1 MFTLYKWRE
10 GSFMNESNRRNHEMQ
25 YLNINKLS
33 NQPSPE
39 LIKEMIDIRFAL
51 DQSTIVA
58 ITDQKGTI
66 IYANQKFCDISK
78 YKKEELIGQNHR
90 ILNSG
95 YHPKSFF
102 KNMWK
107 TIGIGEVWSGE
118 IKNMAK
124 DGSFYWVHTTIVPFL
139 NEKGRPYQYISIR
152 YDISELKKLEEQLI
166 YHSYHDELT
175 GLPNRRYFNEELN
188 TWLSMKSQT
197 NQLAIIFL
205 DIDRFKNVTDTLGHS
220 KGDYLLKSISK
231 RLSRHFN
238 GIADVYRF
246 GGDEFTIVV
255 KNRSL
260 DEVKE
265 ITRRVK
271 ALFKKPFTLHNNPYY
286 FSVSIGISLSP
297 QDGSDIETLV
307 KKADIAMYRAKEA
320 GNNSVQF
327 FKNEAHEALS
337 KNMKIESALRQAI
350 EKKEFILHYQPLVD
364 LNNQA
369 IIGVEGL
376 IRWNHPTLGIIPP
389 SEFIPIAEET
399 GLIIPIS
406 EWVLDAACQQIQH
419 WQNSGLPPINI
430 ALNLS
435 PYLFE
440 IDGLA
445 KTIQRMIQQYE
456 IKPKLLELEITESI
470 MQDPDRALFILK
482 ELKSLGVSL
491 SIDDFG
497 TGYSSLS
504 YLRRFPI
511 DTLKIDRSF
520 IGDIKNDDGVLVET
534 IIMMA
539 THLGLN
545 VIAEGI
551 ETKEQ
556 LQFLMDV
563 SCPIGQGYLFSR
575 PIPGEDI
582 PNLFQKL

>member
-1 MFTLYKWRE
+1 
-10 GSFMNESNRRNHEMQ
+10 
-25 YLNINKLS
+25 
-33 NQPSPE
+33 
-39 LIKEMIDIRFAL
+39 
-51 DQSTIVA
+51 
-58 ITDQKGTI
+58 
-66 IYANQKFCDISK
+66 
-78 YKKEELIGQNHR
+78 
-90 ILNSG
+90 
-95 YHPKSFF
+95 
-102 KNMWK
+102 
-107 TIGIGEVWSGE
+107 
-118 IKNMAK
+118 
-124 DGSFYWVHTTIVPFL
+124 
-139 NEKGRPYQYISIR
+139 
-152 YDISELKKLEEQLI
+152 
-166 YHSYHDELT
+166 
-175 GLPNRRYFNEELN
+175 
-188 TWLSMKSQT
+188 
-197 NQLAIIFL
+197 
-205 DIDRFKNVTDTLGHS
+205 
-220 KGDYLLKSISK
+220 
-231 RLSRHFN
+231 
-238 GIADVYRF
+238 
-246 GGDEFTIVV
+246 
-255 KNRSL
+255 
-260 DEVKE
+260 
-265 ITRRVK
+265 
-271 ALFKKPFTLHNNPYY
+271 
-286 FSVSIGISLSP
+286 
-297 QDGSDIETLV
+297 
-307 KKADIAMYRAKEA
+307 MYRAKEA

-327 FKNEAHEALS
+327 FKNEAHETLS

-364 LNNQA
+364 LNNQT

>member
-1 MFTLYKWRE
+1 M
-10 GSFMNESNRRNHEMQ
+10 
-25 YLNINKLS
+25 
-33 NQPSPE
+33 
-39 LIKEMIDIRFAL
+39 
-51 DQSTIVA
+51 
-58 ITDQKGTI
+58 
-66 IYANQKFCDISK
+66 
-78 YKKEELIGQNHR
+78 
-90 ILNSG
+90 
-95 YHPKSFF
+95 
-102 KNMWK
+102 
-107 TIGIGEVWSGE
+107 
-118 IKNMAK
+118 
-124 DGSFYWVHTTIVPFL
+124 
-139 NEKGRPYQYISIR
+139 
-152 YDISELKKLEEQLI
+152 
-166 YHSYHDELT
+166 
-175 GLPNRRYFNEELN
+175 
-188 TWLSMKSQT
+188 
-197 NQLAIIFL
+197 
-205 DIDRFKNVTDTLGHS
+205 
-220 KGDYLLKSISK
+220 
-231 RLSRHFN
+231 
-238 GIADVYRF
+238 
-246 GGDEFTIVV
+246 
-255 KNRSL
+255 
-260 DEVKE
+260 
-265 ITRRVK
+265 
-271 ALFKKPFTLHNNPYY
+271 
-286 FSVSIGISLSP
+286 
-297 QDGSDIETLV
+297 
-307 KKADIAMYRAKEA
+307 
-320 GNNSVQF
+320 
-327 FKNEAHEALS
+327 
-337 KNMKIESALRQAI
+337 
-350 EKKEFILHYQPLVD
+350 
-364 LNNQA
+364 
-369 IIGVEGL
+369 
-376 IRWNHPTLGIIPP
+376 GIIPP

-406 EWVLDAACQQIQH
+406 EWVLDAACQQIQQ
-419 WQNSGLPPINI
+419 WQDSGLPPINI